1 MHAIIQQVLEKDLF
15 RVLRNDLGDANL
27 KIVLKKVVPIPGDIS
42 VVNLGLKDSDLLQ
55 HMWNEIE
62 IIVNVAA
69 TTNFD
74 ERCRTNIYWWIHG
87 LFNFLSYNKY

>member
-15 RVLRNDLGDANL
+15 SVLRNDLGDANL
-27 KIVLKKVVPIPGDIS
+27 KDLVLEKVVPIPGDIS
-42 VVNLGLKDSDLLQ
+42 LVNLGLKDSDLLQ

-74 ERCRTNIYWWIHG
+74 ERYRDEYILVDTWIIQ
-87 LFNFLSYNKY
+87 LFIL

>member
-42 VVNLGLKDSDLLQ
+42 VVNLGVKDSDLLQ

-74 ERCRTNIYWWIHG
+74 ERCRTNI
-87 LFNFLSYNKY
+87 